1 MTYSYFPGCTLKD
14 RAKDMDICARAA
26 ARVLGMELREL
37 DQWQCCG
44 AVYPQVSD
52 EIASRLGAV
61 RALMNAKGGVLVTAC
76 TACHHVL
83 KRTAWDWQKD
93 GTFRDRVNAYMKPE
107 APYDGKTRVV
117 HFLEL
122 IRDEIGF
129 DELKKRVVRP
139 LTGRKIGAFYGCMAL
154 RPSKILDFDDPEDPR
169 ILEDFIEALGAEPV
183 KYPWRNE
190 CCGAYVALDDREA
203 AARQADR
210 AILSAASAGAGE
222 LVTACPL
229 CRYNL
234 TENAAKG
241 RMPVRYFTQLLAEAL
256 GVGEEKA

>member
-1 MTYSYFPGCTLKD
+1 
-14 RAKDMDICARAA
+14 
-26 ARVLGMELREL
+26 
-37 DQWQCCG
+37 
-44 AVYPQVSD
+44 
-52 EIASRLGAV
+52 
-61 RALMNAKGGVLVTAC
+61 
-76 TACHHVL
+76 
-83 KRTAWDWQKD
+83 
-93 GTFRDRVNAYMKPE
+93 
-107 APYDGKTRVV
+107 
-117 HFLEL
+117 
-122 IRDEIGF
+122 
-129 DELKKRVVRP
+129 
-139 LTGRKIGAFYGCMAL
+139 MAL

-234 TENAAKG
+234 TKNAAKG